1 MRGRGG
7 VFRQPRFRPPSV
19 WVLITGCNHRE
30 PGTRSVFTTFETAK
44 AALEPD
50 ALRIRAL
57 RLARKEEKAKAAAAK
72 RAAKK
77 ARAK

>member
-1 MRGRGG
+1 M
-7 VFRQPRFRPPSV
+7 PRFRPPCV
-19 WVLITGCNHRE
+19 WVLITGCNDRH
-30 PGTRSVFTTFETAK
+30 PGTKSVFTTFETAK

-57 RLARKEEKAKAAAAK
+57 RLARKEEKAKAAAEKKAAK
-72 RAAKK
+72 VAAKK